1 MSENK
6 QNKKLD
12 LLTLSK
18 IFARQGFDVTVS
30 KKRVEPEDQFYAY
43 KDLNLKIVS
52 AGEYEYFPK
61 YIISYDFNSGDPCFE
76 DIANVAETYT
86 EKFVHTIAD
95 VLKRKL
101 PLSNDLE
108 TESLMDELRDQY
120 CMLDNLSNAVDECL
134 D

>member
-18 IFARQGFDVTVS
+18 IFAGNGFEVTVS
-30 KKRVEPEDQFYAY
+30 RKRVDPEDQFSLY
-43 KDLNLKIVS
+43 KDLNIKIES
-52 AGEYEYFPK
+52 IDEYEYFPK
-61 YIISYDFNSGDPCFE
+61 LIISYDFNSGDPGFE
-76 DIANVAETYT
+76 DIANVAEAYT
-86 EKFVHTIAD
+86 NKFVHTIAD

-101 PLSNDLE
+101 PVLNDLE